1 MKKALISLS
10 FVLAFLGGVGAYIFY
25 SFSRQAVQST
35 PQASDIVVPG
45 TTLQAPANPQSG
57 DSSTMPVPPPA
68 TDNPAQSPAEPAR
81 ILVGATPEQLKQIE
95 ASLPKDSRIYL
106 SPIDQNGLAPAFV
119 EADLEGDGSRELV
132 VVHTTKAST
141 SRDPTPSLSISVLSR
156 KAGTLV
162 LVTSAELTGGVLFN
176 LQMNGSPVPLA
187 VSDLTREGH
196 REIVVASG
204 VGASLG
210 GELHVFR
217 FQGNTLLNISTIGGN
232 VFGLQTSADKS
243 VIITAESRY
252 ENKPRSYR
260 WNGHSFVTAA

>member
-1 MKKALISLS
+1 M
-10 FVLAFLGGVGAYIFY
+10 
-25 SFSRQAVQST
+25 
-35 PQASDIVVPG
+35 
-45 TTLQAPANPQSG
+45 
-57 DSSTMPVPPPA
+57 
-68 TDNPAQSPAEPAR
+68 
-81 ILVGATPEQLKQIE
+81 VGATPEQLKEIE

-106 SPIDQNGLAPAFV
+106 TPIDKDRLAPALV
-119 EADLEGDGSRELV
+119 EADLDGDGSPELV
-132 VVHTTKAST
+132 VVHTSKPST
-141 SRDPTPSLSISVLSR
+141 SREPTPWLSISVLAR

-162 LVTSAELTGGVLFN
+162 SMTSAELTGGVLFN

-217 FQGNTLLNISTIGGN
+217 FQGNSLLNISTIGGN
-232 VFGLQTSADKS
+232 VFGLRTLADRS
-243 VIITAESRY
+243 VTITAESRY

-260 WNGHSFVTAA
+260 WNGHTFVMAA